1 MHDSFIRIGSDR
13 QQGFVLMVGLLMLAM
28 LSVIGM
34 DLARTAL
41 LEEKMVGAFVH
52 NLKAF
57 NSAET
62 AIRRMESGF
71 LTSDDLTG
79 YSNLIDPEC
88 GVLQVDAWFD
98 EVKIRTTVYKAPPNG
113 FNWGDGGGRTIRI
126 CHEGN
131 QDLSVEIEV
140 LQSHLQHAG
149 DYLGSCTEAAPA
161 DPWKT
166 CHEKFGRVGR
176 RLSWQQLSDL

>member
-1 MHDSFIRIGSDR
+1 MISRRTRPVVRDEPTMHDSFIRIGSDH

-71 LTSDDLTG
+71 LTSDDLT
-79 YSNLIDPEC
+79 I
-88 GVLQVDAWFD
+88 
-98 EVKIRTTVYKAPPNG
+98 
-113 FNWGDGGGRTIRI
+113 
-126 CHEGN
+126 
-131 QDLSVEIEV
+131 
-140 LQSHLQHAG
+140 
-149 DYLGSCTEAAPA
+149 
-161 DPWKT
+161 
-166 CHEKFGRVGR
+166 
-176 RLSWQQLSDL
+176 

>member
-1 MHDSFIRIGSDR
+1 M
-13 QQGFVLMVGLLMLAM
+13 MLAM

-34 DLARTAL
+34 ELARTAL

-71 LTSDDLTG
+71 LASADLTG

-98 EVKIRTTVYKAPPNG
+98 EIKIRTTVYKAPPNG

-131 QDLSVEIEV
+131 QDLSVEIEA
-140 LQSHLQHAG
+140 LPSHLQHAG
-149 DYLGSCTEAAPA
+149 DYLGSCAEAAPA

-176 RLSWQQLSDL
+176 RLGWQQLSDL